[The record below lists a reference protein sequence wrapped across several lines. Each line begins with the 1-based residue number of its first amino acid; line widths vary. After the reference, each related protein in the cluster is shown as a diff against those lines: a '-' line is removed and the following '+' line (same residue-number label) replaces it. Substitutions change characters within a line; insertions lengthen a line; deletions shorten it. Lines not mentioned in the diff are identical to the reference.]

1 LTAGRIAEA
10 ATSVGERRVAAERP
24 WPLRP
29 GVLAGVSV
37 LAAVAPVVV
46 ATVRAVAG
54 GWRAISDNA
63 FFGLRAADV
72 LTEHHPLLGVW
83 TSASLAVGKDV
94 NNPGPLQF
102 DLLALPV
109 RIGGPHAGLAV
120 GIGLL
125 NVASI
130 LGIAAVARRHAGAPA
145 VVAAMLAATG
155 LGWAMGSE
163 LLFDPWQPH
172 SLLYP
177 FLCFLFMVWALAGG
191 DLVMLPWAVGLGSLI
206 VQTHVVY
213 ALLVPALGLWG
224 VAVAGTR
231 WWRSRRADPQGWP
244 GERRRGGRIVVVAA
258 VVAGVCWAQPL
269 VEQLFGDGP
278 GNLGRLAASIGGTG
292 GAIGWGGAP
301 RFVARIV
308 ALPPWWGRPSMT
320 EAFPEELLV
329 PGRGRPLPSLGAS
342 LAGLAVVG
350 GLLLGAWRAAS
361 RRGARP
367 AAGAAATGLVV
378 LAFSLL
384 AAASMPVG
392 VLDVVGAHQMRW
404 LWPVA
409 VFLTF
414 ALVLAV
420 TAGEGRW
427 SGRERVVPVLVAA
440 TVTLGALNLPS
451 MNSGAGLTEFADAI
465 PTVRRLL
472 PQLDVLRGEAGVL
485 VDTTGQRFAEPYT
498 TSVLAELQQLGVP
511 WYTEDRGLQRYA
523 GPSRAYHGQDVPR
536 LFVREGDAARSAP
549 DGARRVA
556 FVDGLGRGEAEE
568 LASLQAELRPFIA
581 AGGLAV
587 RPGTSDATG
596 LTDAQLRDP
605 DHVFYTRAL
614 VGPARDDRLDVPQR
628 WADVL
633 RRYAELQYRAD
644 RLTAAVFVEQRG
656 PTRARPDPDGLRRE
670 RDRTSGAP
678 APQRSSPRS

>member
-1 LTAGRIAEA
+1 MAAGRIAEA
-10 ATSVGERRVAAERP
+10 ATPAGERRVAVERP
-24 WPLRP
+24 WPVRP
-29 GVLAGVSV
+29 GI
-37 LAAVAPVVV
+37 LAAVSVVAAVTPVVV

-72 LTEHHPLLGVW
+72 FTEHNPLLGVW
-83 TSASLAVGKDV
+83 TSASVAIGSDV

-130 LGIAAVARRHAGAPA
+130 LGIAAVARRQAGAPA

-177 FLCFLFMVWALAGG
+177 FLCFLFMVWALASG

-224 VAVAGTR
+224 VTVAGTR
-231 WWRSRRADPQGWP
+231 WWRSRAADPQGWP
-244 GERRRGGRIVVVAA
+244 GERRRACRIVLVAA
-258 VVAGVCWAQPL
+258 VVAAVCWAQPL

-278 GNLGRLAASIGGTG
+278 GNLGRLAAAIGDTG
-292 GAIGWGGAP
+292 DAIGWGDAP
-301 RFVARIV
+301 RIIARVV

-320 EAFPEELLV
+320 DALPEELMV

-361 RRGARP
+361 RRGAAP
-367 AAGAAATGLVV
+367 AAWAAATGLVV
-378 LAFSLL
+378 LTFSLL
-384 AAASMPVG
+384 GAASMPVG
-392 VLDVVGAHQMRW
+392 VLDVVGAHQVRW

-414 ALVLAV
+414 AVVMVV
-420 TAGEGRW
+420 TAGQARW
-427 SGRERVVPVLVAA
+427 SGKERVVPLLVAA

-451 MNSGAGLTEFADAI
+451 MNSGAGLTEFADSI
-465 PTVRRLL
+465 PAVRRLL
-472 PQLDVLRGEAGVL
+472 PQLEVLRGEPGVL

-498 TSVLAELQQLGVP
+498 TPVLAELQQLGVP

-536 LFVREGDAARSAP
+536 LVVREGDAARTIP
-549 DGARRVA
+549 DGVRRVA
-556 FVDGLGRGEAEE
+556 FVEGLARGEAEE

-581 AGGLAV
+581 AGGIAV

-596 LTDAQLRDP
+596 LTDAQWRDP
-605 DHVFYTRAL
+605 DVVFYTRAL
-614 VGPARDDRLDVPQR
+614 VGLARDDRLDVPQR

-633 RRYAELQYRAD
+633 GRYGELQYRAD
-644 RLTAAVFVEQRG
+644 RLTAAVFVEPQGSRPALRG
-656 PTRARPDPDGLRRE
+656 PDGLRRE
-670 RDRTSGAP
+670 PD
-678 APQRSSPRS
+678 

>member
-1 LTAGRIAEA
+1 MTAGRIAEA
-10 ATSVGERRVAAERP
+10 ATSAGERRVAAVERP
-24 WPLRP
+24 WPVSP
-29 GVLAGVSV
+29 GILAGVSV
-37 LAAVAPVVV
+37 VAAVAPVVV

-72 LTEHHPLLGVW
+72 FTEHHPLLGVW
-83 TSASLAVGKDV
+83 TSASVAIGQDV
-94 NNPGPLQF
+94 NNPGPLLF

-120 GIGLL
+120 GVGLL
-125 NVASI
+125 NVITI
-130 LGIAAVARRHAGAPA
+130 LGIAAVSRRQAGAPA
-145 VVAAMLAATG
+145 VVAAMLAAAG

-172 SLLYP
+172 GLLYP
-177 FLCFLFMVWALAGG
+177 FLCFLFMAWALASG

-231 WWRSRRADPQGWP
+231 WWRGRRADPQGWP
-244 GERRRGGRIVVVAA
+244 GERRRGRRLVVVAA
-258 VVAGVCWAQPL
+258 VVAAVCWAQPL
-269 VEQLFGDGP
+269 VEQLLGDGP
-278 GNLGRLAASIGGTG
+278 GNLGRLAASIGDTG
-292 GAIGWGGAP
+292 DAIGWGDAP
-301 RFVARIV
+301 RFVARVV

-320 EAFPEELLV
+320 EALPEELLV

-361 RRGARP
+361 RRGAAP

-378 LAFSLL
+378 LAFALL
-384 AAASMPVG
+384 GAASMPVG
-392 VLDVVGAHQMRW
+392 VLDVVGAHQLRW

-414 ALVLAV
+414 ALVMAV
-420 TAGEGRW
+420 TAGRW
-427 SGRERVVPVLVAA
+427 RGQERVVPLLAAA

-451 MNSGAGLTEFADAI
+451 MNSGAGLAEFADAI

-472 PQLDVLRGEAGVL
+472 PQLETLRGEDGVL

-498 TSVLAELQQLGVP
+498 TPVLAELQRLGVP

-523 GPSRAYHGQDVPR
+523 GPSRAYRGQDVPR
-536 LFVREGDAARSAP
+536 LVVREGGAARTVS
-549 DGARRVA
+549 DGAWRVA
-556 FVDGLGRGEAEE
+556 FVDGLDPGGAED

-581 AGGLAV
+581 AGGIAV
-587 RPGTSDATG
+587 RPGTSAATG
-596 LTDAQLRDP
+596 LTDSQLRDP
-605 DHVFYTRAL
+605 DVLFYTRAL
-614 VGPARDDRLDVPQR
+614 VGLARDDRLDVPQR

-633 RRYAELQYRAD
+633 GRYAELQYRAD
-644 RLTAAVFVEQRG
+644 RLTVAVFVEPLEPG
-656 PTRARPDPDGLRRE
+656 
-670 RDRTSGAP
+670 
-678 APQRSSPRS
+678 